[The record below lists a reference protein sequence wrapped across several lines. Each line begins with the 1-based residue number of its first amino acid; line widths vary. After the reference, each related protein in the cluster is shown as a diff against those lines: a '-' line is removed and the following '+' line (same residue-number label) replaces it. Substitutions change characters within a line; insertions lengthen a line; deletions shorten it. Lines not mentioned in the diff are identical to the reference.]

1 MIVPKVE
8 KYKVLQTNNGSILA
22 LSIFIVLIDVIIGVI
37 ILFVLPE
44 EYLVSLSKLV
54 KFSIYFL
61 LHFYNI
67 LCCVLA
73 IVLLIEL
80 PRRSSAES
88 DLITVNKLYK
98 IEQSQ
103 YNSVKENLDLINI
116 KCHDLKHQM
125 RNILNNKQVDTNEIN
140 KIEQAIDIYD
150 STYKTKNEALN
161 IVLMEKGLICKNNQI
176 ELTCIID
183 ASKLSFIKDNDIY
196 SLFGNLLDNAIE
208 AVKNLEQN
216 KRVISLQIKNSGEFL
231 IIKTYNNYNGKINFA
246 NNLPITTKE
255 DKDYHGYGLKSINYI
270 VKSYDGQMK
279 IKTNNQVFDLTI
291 LFQTNK

>member
-1 MIVPKVE
+1 
-8 KYKVLQTNNGSILA
+8 
-22 LSIFIVLIDVIIGVI
+22 
-37 ILFVLPE
+37 
-44 EYLVSLSKLV
+44 
-54 KFSIYFL
+54 
-61 LHFYNI
+61 
-67 LCCVLA
+67 
-73 IVLLIEL
+73 
-80 PRRSSAES
+80 
-88 DLITVNKLYK
+88 
-98 IEQSQ
+98 
-103 YNSVKENLDLINI
+103 
-116 KCHDLKHQM
+116 M
-125 RNILNNKQVDTNEIN
+125 RNILNNKQVDTSEIN

-208 AVKNLEQN
+208 AVKNLEQS

-231 IIKTYNNYNGKINFA
+231 IIKTYNNYNGKINFV

>member
-1 MIVPKVE
+1 
-8 KYKVLQTNNGSILA
+8 
-22 LSIFIVLIDVIIGVI
+22 
-37 ILFVLPE
+37 
-44 EYLVSLSKLV
+44 
-54 KFSIYFL
+54 
-61 LHFYNI
+61 
-67 LCCVLA
+67 
-73 IVLLIEL
+73 
-80 PRRSSAES
+80 
-88 DLITVNKLYK
+88 
-98 IEQSQ
+98 
-103 YNSVKENLDLINI
+103 
-116 KCHDLKHQM
+116 M
-125 RNILNNKQVDTNEIN
+125 RNILNNKQVDTSEIN

-161 IVLMEKGLICKNNQI
+161 IVLMEKGLICKKNKI

-208 AVKNLEQN
+208 AVKNLEQS

-231 IIKTYNNYNGKINFA
+231 IIKTYNNYNGKINFV